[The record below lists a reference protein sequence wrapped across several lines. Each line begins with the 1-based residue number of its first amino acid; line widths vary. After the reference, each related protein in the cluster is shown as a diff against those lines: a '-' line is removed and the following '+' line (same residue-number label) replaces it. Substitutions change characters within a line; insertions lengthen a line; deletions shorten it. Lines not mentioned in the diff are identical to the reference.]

1 MTKIGISLNEVLR
14 DYLGQLIYTYKKYI
28 NTLYLS
34 EEEVTDLKEA
44 EFTDFDF
51 GTKLGFKKNQ
61 DFLRFLFIE
70 AALEISGHAD
80 QLTDGLMNHFNLFL
94 NELREADYDVQLV
107 SREASKSI
115 PATFF
120 FLSKTACAVDKLRF
134 VRKDAEEWGNV
145 DILITANPIALA
157 NKPKDKLAI
166 KIKSPYNT
174 DAPADYELDSIL
186 DIIKDVTLR
195 NKILNTKITTF
206 EDF

>member
-1 MTKIGISLNEVLR
+1 M
-14 DYLGQLIYTYKKYI
+14 
-28 NTLYLS
+28 S
-34 EEEVTDLKEA
+34 EEELADLKETD
-44 EFTDFDF
+44 FTDFDF
-51 GTKLGFKKNQ
+51 GTKLGFKKSQ

-80 QLTDGLMNHFNLFL
+80 QLTDGLMNHFNLFIQ
-94 NELREADYDVQLV
+94 ELRDAEYDVQIV
-107 SREASKSI
+107 SREVSKSI

-134 VRKDAEEWGNV
+134 VKKDAEEWGNV
-145 DILITANPIALA
+145 DILITANPVALA
-157 NKPKDKLAI
+157 NKPKDKLAV

-174 DAPADYELDSIL
+174 DAPADYELESIL
-186 DIIKDVTLR
+186 DIIKDVALR